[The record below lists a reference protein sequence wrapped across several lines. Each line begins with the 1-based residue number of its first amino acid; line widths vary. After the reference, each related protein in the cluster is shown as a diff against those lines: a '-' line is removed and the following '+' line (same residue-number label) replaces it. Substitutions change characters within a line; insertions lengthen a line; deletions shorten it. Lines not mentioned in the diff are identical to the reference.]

1 MTIIKNVSPLGELDV
16 PLLGRFLA
24 AGEEIEVSTE
34 AAERLLPQAE
44 NYAPVDDEA
53 KAILAKIY
61 GDPEADDPDEG
72 EGETDEP
79 ADEPAADPKPP
90 TKRARR
96 QSAS

>member
-1 MTIIKNVSPLGELDV
+1 MPIIKNVSPLGELDV
-16 PLLGRFLA
+16 PLLGCFL
-24 AGEEIEVSTE
+24 GYREEIEVSDE
-34 AAERLLPQAE
+34 VAERLLPQAE

-61 GDPEADDPDEG
+61 ADPEADEPTEG

-90 TKRARR
+90 TKRTRR
-96 QSAS
+96 QSGS